1 MPRQIERG
9 EPHVLRA
16 AVAQM
21 ATWLA
26 QAFTFRPAAEGG
38 AHDRQRAMMMRN
50 PTSPALVTPTPQRM
64 AVGAAMEYA
73 GWTKTPQ
80 RITLAPSLAQADMP
94 APQVVANP
102 YPIGNAPAILP
113 ARTRLPVT

>member
-9 EPHVLRA
+9 DPHILRG

-26 QAFTFRPAAEGG
+26 SAFTLKPAAEGG

-50 PTSPALVTPTPQRM
+50 PVNPAQVTPRPQRL
-64 AVGAAMEYA
+64 AVGASMEFA
-73 GWTKTPQ
+73 GYTRTPQ
-80 RITLAPSLAQADMP
+80 KITLAPSVRQADMP
-94 APQVVANP
+94 PPQLVANP